1 MRLRDAKLTQVC
13 PDDAAI
19 TADTFL
25 TLSVPCDGVGASF
38 FHGAWPHGATF
49 NGGNE
54 MSERMLSSG
63 SKREDTRAARP
74 SHYWVGIPIFRIP
87 NPGIPAE
94 FSNLGIGGI
103 SRTILYR

>member
-1 MRLRDAKLTQVC
+1 
-13 PDDAAI
+13 
-19 TADTFL
+19 
-25 TLSVPCDGVGASF
+25 
-38 FHGAWPHGATF
+38 
-49 NGGNE
+49 

-94 FSNLGIGGI
+94 FYNPIIPGLVAYGLEYVIKTFI
-103 SRTILYR
+103 TQPRVL